1 MREVRST
8 RARRGLLLAGVVAAA
23 LASGCASSRTT
34 STSAPAPA
42 EGWRERGDASWYGE
56 PYHGRP
62 TASGE
67 IYDMHDFTAAHRTLA
82 FGTWVRVTRR
92 DDGRSVDVRVTDRGP
107 FVSGRVIDLSWAA
120 ARRIGLDVDGVT
132 EVTVELVD
140 RPRPPDRRRSPPAPA
155 PTTTTSRAECW
166 WVQIGAFGDRANAER
181 ARDRLRT
188 EGFAVVVME
197 GPGGLHRVRV
207 GPFDDGRGADR
218 ALAEL
223 LALYPPSKKVECG
236 G

>member
-1 MREVRST
+1 
-8 RARRGLLLAGVVAAA
+8 VVAAV
-23 LASGCASSRTT
+23 LASACASSRGPVATT
-34 STSAPAPA
+34 AGSPAP
-42 EGWRERGDASWYGE
+42 GWREKGDASWYGE

-92 DDGRSVDVRVTDRGP
+92 DDGRWIDVRVNDRGP
-107 FVSGRVIDLSWAA
+107 FVSGRIIDVSWAA
-120 ARRIGLDVDGVT
+120 ARRIGLDVDGVAA
-132 EVTVELVD
+132 VTVEPVD
-140 RPRPPDRRRSPPAPA
+140 RPRPPERRPAPPPPA
-155 PTTTTSRAECW
+155 TTTSAAECW
-166 WVQIGAFGDRANAER
+166 WVQVGAFGDRDNAER
-181 ARDRLRT
+181 ARERLRD

-197 GPGGLHRVRV
+197 APGGLHRVRV
-207 GPFDDGRGADR
+207 GPYDDGREADR
-218 ALAEL
+218 ALARL

>member
-1 MREVRST
+1 MRGARST
-8 RARRGLLLAGVVAAA
+8 RARRFALLAAVIVAV
-23 LASGCASSRTT
+23 LASGCASSRTP
-34 STSAPAPA
+34 STTVPPPAD
-42 EGWRERGDASWYGE
+42 GWRERGDASWYGE

-67 IYDMHDFTAAHRTLA
+67 VYDMHGFTAAHRTLA

-92 DDGRSVDVRVTDRGP
+92 DDGRSVDVRVNDRGP

-132 EVTVELVD
+132 AVTVEAVD
-140 RPRPPDRRRSPPAPA
+140 RPRTPDRASSSPTPQAPA
-155 PTTTTSRAECW
+155 AAAECW
-166 WVQIGAFGDRANAER
+166 WVQIGAFGDRGNAER
-181 ARDRLRT
+181 ARDRLRD
-188 EGFAVVVME
+188 EGFTVVVME
-197 GPGGLHRVRV
+197 APGGLHRVRV
-207 GPFDDGRGADR
+207 GPFDDGREADR

>member
-1 MREVRST
+1 MST
-8 RARRGLLLAGVVAAA
+8 RRRSWASRGVRIGGLAAA
-23 LASGCASSRTT
+23 VLAAGCTSSRTATT
-34 STSAPAPA
+34 SVPPPVD
-42 EGWRERGDASWYGE
+42 GWRERGGASWYGE

-92 DDGRSVDVRVTDRGP
+92 DDGRSVDVRVNDRGP

-120 ARRIGLDVDGVT
+120 ARRIGLDVDGVAD
-132 EVTVELVD
+132 VTVELVD
-140 RPRPPDRRRSPPAPA
+140 RPRQAPRVVTAEPPVGPQA
-155 PTTTTSRAECW
+155 TGGGECW
-166 WVQIGAFGDRANAER
+166 WVQIGAFGDRGNAER
-181 ARDRLRT
+181 ARDRLRA
-188 EGFAVVVME
+188 EGFDVVVME
-197 GPGGLHRVRV
+197 APGGLHRVRV
-207 GPFDDGRGADR
+207 GPFDDGRDADR

>member
-1 MREVRST
+1 V
-8 RARRGLLLAGVVAAA
+8 LLVGVIAAA
-23 LASGCASSRTT
+23 FASGCASSRTP
-34 STSAPAPA
+34 SATAPPVA
-42 EGWRERGDASWYGE
+42 DSWRERGGASWYGE

-67 IYDMHDFTAAHRTLA
+67 IYDMHAFTAAHRTLA

-92 DDGRSVDVRVTDRGP
+92 DDGRSVDVRVNDRGP

-132 EVTVELVD
+132 EVTVEAVD
-140 RPRPPDRRRSPPAPA
+140 RPRTPDRASSAPTLQPPAA
-155 PTTTTSRAECW
+155 AAECW
-166 WVQIGAFGDRANAER
+166 WVQIGAFGDRDNAER
-181 ARDRLRT
+181 ARDRLRDG
-188 EGFAVVVME
+188 GFDVVVME

-207 GPFDDGRGADR
+207 GPFADGRDADR